1 MRAVAFGSLAFVAL
15 AAATMDPVGRA
26 GAQEPPAA
34 VFPARS
40 EAVTVDV
47 VVLDA
52 QGRPVKGLTRED
64 FIVREDGSPRTLV
77 AFQEVVPGAVETE
90 AAGEATAVDTV
101 ATNDDARPDRG
112 RMFLVLF
119 DDVHLTPLEA
129 RRAQDALNRF
139 LDSAVHAGDH
149 VTVQATSGGT
159 RRSARLPEGLPA
171 LHAWVAARKGLR
183 VPDDPRGRISNWEAH
198 RVVVLND
205 EKLATEIARRLRE
218 VGLIADHMDTAAS
231 RGGVGGGTLR
241 DFQLGDKDKDSEVTL
256 VRAQAAAIYTQSTAH
271 ARAALG
277 SLRDALDALSVA
289 EGRKTVLFVSAGF
302 FHDPA
307 EPLFATVADAARRA
321 NAAVDFLD
329 ARELTGLADN
339 TSIEMERVTDPRDHA
354 VYQRDLHDAE
364 GTESVALE
372 TGGLVLRGRLEDAL
386 DRAARES
393 EAYYLIG
400 YEPTWTRADGS
411 FHKIDVEV
419 PRPGVTVRARR
430 GYHATAPSSTAGG
443 IHPDVRRALESP
455 LEATAIP
462 LRLASYVLGPSEGG
476 KALVVLAGTADGG
489 YVTWTPKD
497 GRFTGG
503 LETDFR
509 VTPVAGGE
517 PRDRER
523 RIALNVAGEEHAA
536 ALAEG
541 LPLLGDFDLAP
552 GRYLA
557 RLVVRDEGSGRLGSV
572 FHEIEVPG
580 SGFRLSTTV
589 LTDTVRADAAGQA
602 TPIPL
607 ARRTF
612 DSGKKLYCS
621 FQVLGATPDPGSG
634 APRVTFEVAVFRSD
648 GTALAR
654 SPSQPLSPG
663 PGGALGRTLAVSL
676 EHAAPGEY
684 DFVLRARDERTG
696 EVAQQRERFRVA
708 GTVTASA
715 APALPA
721 YPDLVAAYR
730 RGETTTAVS
739 GLAALGPERAREE
752 ARRVRRQPGCD
763 VRCLEAA
770 ALLHTDAAAAARATG
785 ETDLQLATAREL
797 LEALPDGPERRSW
810 QKDWLLAAGY
820 LLEGESRLPEARR
833 FFDDAARLSADDPQ
847 VLLAQG
853 TVAEVL
859 SLLPGLQPATREAP
873 PVGSPMLPELVE
885 RGQRDRYETQA
896 LDLYERALR
905 RDDGLLEARLR
916 RGRIRA
922 LRGQA
927 QEAAADLETVARRA
941 TEPYLQSLAWL
952 YLGDL
957 EERAGRT
964 TDAVERYRAALAAR
978 PGFQTAG
985 VALAEALQRLGRVRA
1000 AERAIA
1006 EGLSGAAAD
1015 PEDPW
1020 VGYHLGLAWRRGA
1033 ALEALRRRLGS

>member
-1 MRAVAFGSLAFVAL
+1 MRRAVDFGSLVLVAL
-15 AAATMDPVGRA
+15 AGGTLGPAGRA
-26 GAQEPPAA
+26 FAQEPPAA

-52 QGRPVKGLTRED
+52 QGQPVKGLNRGD
-64 FIVREDGSPRTLV
+64 FVVREDGSPRSLV
-77 AFQEVVPGAVETE
+77 AFREVAPVAIERPPAPEIT
-90 AAGEATAVDTV
+90 TVDTNES
-101 ATNDDARPDRG
+101 AQPDRG
-112 RMFLVLF
+112 RILLVLF
-119 DDVHLTPLEA
+119 DDVHLTSLEA
-129 RRAQDALNRF
+129 QRTQDALHRF
-139 LDSAVHAGDH
+139 LDTAVHPGDH
-149 VTVQATSGGT
+149 LTLQATSGGA
-159 RRSARLPEGLPA
+159 RRSARLPEGLA
-171 LHAWVAARKGLR
+171 DLHAWVAAQKGLR
-183 VPDDPRGRISNWEAH
+183 IPDDPRGRISSWEAH

-218 VGLIADHMDTAAS
+218 VGLIADNMNPPQAP
-231 RGGVGGGTLR
+231 GYLR
-241 DFQLGDKDKDSEVTL
+241 QFHLGEDRNAKDEDAKITL
-256 VRAQAAAIYTQSTAH
+256 VRAQAAAIYTQATAQT
-271 ARAALG
+271 RAALG
-277 SLRDALDALSVA
+277 SLRDVLDALSVA

-307 EPLFATVADAARRA
+307 EPLFSTVADSARLA

-329 ARELTGLADN
+329 ARELTGLPDN

-354 VYQRDLHDAE
+354 VYDRNLHDAE

-372 TGGLVLRGRLEDAL
+372 TGGLILRGRLEDGL

-400 YEPTWTRADGS
+400 YEPAWTRADGS
-411 FHKIDVEV
+411 FHKIEVEV
-419 PRPGVTVRARR
+419 SRPGVTVRARR
-430 GYHATAPSSTAGG
+430 GYHATEPSSGAGG
-443 IHPDVRRALESP
+443 VHADVRRALESP
-455 LEATAIP
+455 LEATSLP
-462 LRLASYVLGPSEGG
+462 LRLASYVLGPAEGG
-476 KALVVLAGTADGG
+476 KTLIVLAGTADGAS
-489 YVTWTPKD
+489 VAWTPKD
-497 GRFTGG
+497 DRFTGG

-517 PRDRER
+517 PNDRER
-523 RIALNVAGEEHAA
+523 RVALNLAAEEHAA
-536 ALAEG
+536 ALGAG

-552 GRYLA
+552 GRYVA

-580 SGFRLSTTV
+580 PGFRLSTPV

-602 TPIPL
+602 MPIPI

-612 DSGKKLYCS
+612 DPGKKLYCS
-621 FQVLGATPDPGSG
+621 FQVLGAAPDPGGG
-634 APRVTFEVAVFRSD
+634 ARRVTFEVAVFRSD

-663 PGGALGRTLAVSL
+663 PRGDLGRLLAVSL
-676 EHAAPGEY
+676 EHAAPGDY

-696 EVAQQRERFRVA
+696 EMAEHRERFRVA
-708 GTVTASA
+708 GTATATASA
-715 APALPA
+715 TPALPA

-739 GLAALGPERAREE
+739 GLVALGPERAREE
-752 ARRVRRQPGCD
+752 ARRVRRSAGCD
-763 VRCLEAA
+763 ARCMQAA
-770 ALLHTDAAAAARATG
+770 ALLHTDAAAAAGAAS

-797 LEALPDGPERRSW
+797 LEALPGGPERRSW
-810 QKDWLLAAGY
+810 QRDWLLAAGY
-820 LLEGESRLPEARR
+820 ILEGQSRFPEARR
-833 FFDDAARLSADDPQ
+833 LFDDAARLSAEDPQ

-859 SLLPGLQPATREAP
+859 SLLPGLQPATREPA

-885 RGQRDRYETQA
+885 RGRRDRFETQA
-896 LDLYERALR
+896 LDLYERALK

-922 LRGQA
+922 LRGHGR
-927 QEAAADLETVARRA
+927 EASADLERVAHQA
-941 TEPYLQSLAWL
+941 TEPYLKSLAWL

-957 EERAGRT
+957 EERAGQT
-964 TDAVERYRAALAAR
+964 EAAVERYRAALAAR

-1000 AERAIA
+1000 AERAVA
-1006 EGLSGAAAD
+1006 EGLSGASAD